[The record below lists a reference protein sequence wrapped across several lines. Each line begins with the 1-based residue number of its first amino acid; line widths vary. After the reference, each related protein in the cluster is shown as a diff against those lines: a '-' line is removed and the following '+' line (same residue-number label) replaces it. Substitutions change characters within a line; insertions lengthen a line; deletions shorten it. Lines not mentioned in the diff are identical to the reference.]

1 MKKCLALLLILG
13 CMITLVAC
21 GSNNLKE
28 DKVKLQ
34 PGEPTQ
40 FVGSII
46 EIYDKTFLIEVK
58 DEYTSG
64 IAVGT
69 QAYINTALDGGI
81 PECSVGDYILV
92 KYDGTVKETYPLEID
107 SVTEILKIDKVGKVE

>member
-1 MKKCLALLLILG
+1 
-13 CMITLVAC
+13 MITLVAC
-21 GSNNLKE
+21 GPNNLEE
-28 DKVKLQ
+28 DKVKRQ
-34 PGEPTQ
+34 PGEPIQ

-69 QAYINTALDGGI
+69 QAYINTDLDSGI

-92 KYDGTVKETYPLEID
+92 KYDGTVKGTYPLGIN
-107 SVTEILKIDKVGKVE
+107 SVTGIVKVDKVGK